1 MNMLERI
8 EAPRKSIA
16 IRLLYTV
23 FYFIVFELLLF
34 ILLLSTLFQFIY
46 LFLMGN
52 HSEPLR
58 RFCNKVSTYAY
69 KIIRYVTLNDN
80 NKPFPFADFPNEM
93 EPSEPRVIFQDNP

>member
-8 EAPRKSIA
+8 EVPRKSIA

-23 FYFIVFELLLF
+23 FFFIVFELLLI
-34 ILLLSTLFQFIY
+34 ILLFSTLFQFVY

-58 RFCNKVSTYAY
+58 RFCNKISTYAY

-80 NKPFPFADFPNEM
+80 SKPFPFADYPNEM
-93 EPSEPRVIFQDNP
+93 EPSEPGVVFQNHP